1 MSDHPSAFW
10 DLFPTLGDL
19 TGFESEQ
26 TDGISFLPELLGR
39 EQQKH
44 DFLYWEFHER
54 GGKQALL
61 KDEWKAVR
69 LNVGKDPNGPLE
81 LYNLESDPSEEHNV
95 AEAHPDLL
103 EIFARMMEDER
114 EPSEKFNF
122 GRKVERE

>member
-1 MSDHPSAFW
+1 VSDHPSAFW

-69 LNVGKDPNGPLE
+69 LNVGKDPNGPME

-95 AEAHPDLL
+95 AEAHPDLV
-103 EIFARMMEDER
+103 ETFARMMEDVR

-122 GRKVERE
+122 GSLAN